1 MDLQVRILPTDLAD
15 ALRSNVER
23 RLRLRL
29 GRWADR
35 LGRVSVRIND
45 VTTTEGVAGKACGI
59 SVQVPLSGRT
69 IRRETV
75 DADLYAAIEYATERI
90 ARSVER
96 ELEQLGSNRDVG

>member
-1 MDLQVRILPTDLAD
+1 MDLQVRICPTDLAA
-15 ALRSNVER
+15 ALRSHIER

-45 VTTTEGVAGKACGI
+45 VATREGGAAMACGI

-90 ARSVER
+90 GGSVER
-96 ELEQLGSNRDVG
+96 ELEQLRKNADAG